1 MTSKRLYF
9 VLLGVIG
16 LLFAGLL
23 AGTYGANKLLVTRAN
38 HLSSL
43 KAQSLALS
51 DERTTLRK
59 AKQDIAKYDSL
70 EKIVKTIVPEDKDQ
84 AEAVRELV
92 NIAADNDVSL
102 GAINFPAST
111 LGSGTKVGASGAPVT
126 IGGAAPSANSKSNAL
141 SQLLPVKNIPG
152 VYLLQITV
160 QGDANKPVRYDKFV
174 SFLADLEHNRRTA
187 QVSSITLQPSSGQRT
202 YLNFTLVLNT
212 YIKP

>member
-9 VLLGVIG
+9 VLLGLIG
-16 LLFAGLL
+16 LLFAGLIL
-23 AGTYGANKLLVTRAN
+23 GTYSANKLLVKKAD

-43 KAQSLALS
+43 KAESLALT
-51 DERTTLRK
+51 DERMTLSK
-59 AKQDIAKYDSL
+59 SKQDIKKYDSL

-92 NIAADNDVSL
+92 NIAAANDVSL
-102 GAINFPAST
+102 GTISFPAST
-111 LGSGTKVGASGAPVT
+111 LGSGIKTGTGAAAVSS
-126 IGGAAPSANSKSNAL
+126 AAPSTSGSKSSAL
-141 SQLLPVKNIPG
+141 SQLQPVKNIPG

-160 QGDANKPVRYDKFV
+160 QSDNGRPVRYDKLV
-174 SFLADLEHNRRTA
+174 SFLSDLEHNRRTA
-187 QVSSITLQPSSGQRT
+187 QVSSISLQPNPNQRN